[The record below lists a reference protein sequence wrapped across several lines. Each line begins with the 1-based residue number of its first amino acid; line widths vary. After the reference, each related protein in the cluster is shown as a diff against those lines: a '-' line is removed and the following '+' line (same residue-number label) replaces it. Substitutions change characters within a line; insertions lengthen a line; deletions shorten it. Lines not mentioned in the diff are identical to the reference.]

1 MHKVVVLQARMNSSR
16 LPGKVLL
23 PLSGQPIIWHILER
37 IKRSE
42 TTDRICVATTNEK
55 SDDIL
60 VEFCQDYGVDFI
72 RGSEDDVLSRYIF
85 AGYTMKADII
95 VRTTGDN
102 PLVHPESIDD
112 CAAYLESHPECDYAC
127 QKMLPLGTMAE
138 AFTLRTLDKVDYI
151 AKDAIYREHVTYYL
165 HARQGQHGFSMHDLP
180 AEKEIARQE
189 LRLTVDT
196 QEDYELMT
204 KIYDSL
210 YKDGEIIALEDVI
223 RFLDANPDLL
233 NINKGVIQ
241 IPLIT
246 QTVQMLNI

>member
-1 MHKVVVLQARMNSSR
+1 
-16 LPGKVLL
+16 
-23 PLSGQPIIWHILER
+23 
-37 IKRSE
+37 
-42 TTDRICVATTNEK
+42 
-55 SDDIL
+55 
-60 VEFCQDYGVDFI
+60 
-72 RGSEDDVLSRYIF
+72 
-85 AGYTMKADII
+85 
-95 VRTTGDN
+95 
-102 PLVHPESIDD
+102 
-112 CAAYLESHPECDYAC
+112 
-127 QKMLPLGTMAE
+127 
-138 AFTLRTLDKVDYI
+138 
-151 AKDAIYREHVTYYL
+151 
-165 HARQGQHGFSMHDLP
+165 MHDLP